1 MSGIGFPTSE
11 LNCLLIEAPCKLP
24 PAELFTVAVLLD
36 VSREVLKRKYTR
48 TATANKIMATE
59 IIDVLSFLFFLF
71 IPVNPAEIM
80 EFLTG
85 FIFFVLSDKYIRYIG
100 DYSDK

>member
-36 VSREVLKRKYTR
+36 VSREVLKRNYR
-48 TATANKIMATE
+48 CF
-59 IIDVLSFLFFLF
+59 IIFIFSIHPVRNLFCHVILF